1 MRESKPH
8 RMNAFRIRSM
18 VVHAFLC
25 ISIYLSMKT
34 YSRYNTRY
42 SKDTL
47 RLSEPEMNMK
57 TMGDRA
63 FREYGPVQW
72 NKLQLSLRSLSNVE
86 IKDSKTIKRQ
96 VETFKK
102 DPKNSSIQTET
113 IFRK

>member
-1 MRESKPH
+1 
-8 RMNAFRIRSM
+8 
-18 VVHAFLC
+18 
-25 ISIYLSMKT
+25 MKT

-47 RLSEPEMNMK
+47 RQSEPEMNMK

-63 FREYGPVQW
+63 FRAYGPVQW
-72 NKLQLSLRSLSNVE
+72 NKLPLSLRSLSNVE

-102 DPKNSSIQTET
+102 DLKTHLFKQ
-113 IFRK
+113 K

>member
-1 MRESKPH
+1 
-8 RMNAFRIRSM
+8 
-18 VVHAFLC
+18 
-25 ISIYLSMKT
+25 MKT

-63 FREYGPVQW
+63 FRAYGPVQW
-72 NKLQLSLRSLSNVE
+72 NKLPLSLRSLSNVE
-86 IKDSKTIKRQ
+86 IKDSKTIKIQ

-102 DPKNSSIQTET
+102 DLKTHLFKQKQYFKSE
-113 IFRK
+113 K